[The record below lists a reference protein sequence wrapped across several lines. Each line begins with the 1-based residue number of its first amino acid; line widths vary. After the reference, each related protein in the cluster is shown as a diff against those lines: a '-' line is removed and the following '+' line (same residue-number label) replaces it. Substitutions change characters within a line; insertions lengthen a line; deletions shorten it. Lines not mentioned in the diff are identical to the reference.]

1 MVAAEMSNMGT
12 EHYIWRKVST
22 VPAAV

>member
-12 EHYIWRKVST
+12 EHYIWKVST
-22 VPAAV
+22 VPAAL